1 MAEPAP
7 RKLFLNL
14 PVRDLAASRRFFARL
29 GFEFDA
35 RFSDDLAACMIVS
48 DAACV
53 MLLTEP
59 FFTTFTPK
67 PRCDPR
73 KQAPSWLSLSCR
85 SRAEVSALLAEAIAA
100 GGAPAGVAVDHGF
113 MCSSGFHDL
122 DGHHWQLRWTDP
134 RPVLA

>member
-1 MAEPAP
+1 MAESAR

-35 RFSDDLAACMIVS
+35 RFSDDLAACMIIS

-59 FFTTFTPK
+59 FFSTFAPK
-67 PRCDPR
+67 PRCDTPR
-73 KQAPSWLSLSCR
+73 QAASWFALACH
-85 SRAEVSALLAEAIAA
+85 SRAEMSSLFSAAIAA
-100 GGAPAGVAVDHGF
+100 GGTPAGVSVDHGF
-113 MCSSGFHDL
+113 TCASGFHDL

-134 RPVLA
+134 HPVLA